1 MVINPSTPVTGATVS
16 GLTSPT
22 YTLTADTY
30 PDVNGKQWAI
40 TALGGTQ
47 TGVTTH
53 SVSSPFTIAFTRP
66 KALKT
71 LGAMNAQGQ
80 INNIGKNN
88 YQIIQRKGVTPAVNQ
103 PDQVLLTRVEFGVP
117 AGSDAYDPAE
127 IKASVSLLGGF
138 LSANADGIA
147 ATLLSGVM

>member
-1 MVINPSTPVTGATVS
+1 MNPSSPVTGATVS

-40 TALGGTQ
+40 TSLGGTQ

-53 SVSSPFTIAFTRP
+53 SVSSPFTIAVTRP
-66 KALKT
+66 KALKQ

-88 YQIIQRKGVTPAVNQ
+88 YGLILRKGATPAANQ
-103 PDQVLLTRVEFGVP
+103 PDQTILGRCEFGVP
-117 AGSDAYDPAE
+117 AGTDAYDPAE
-127 IKASVSLLGGF
+127 IKAAVSFMGGF

-147 ATLLSGVM
+147 TMLLTGVL